1 MSEPQD
7 KPETSPELTPEARAV
22 LNRAR
27 KSFLVSIG
35 LLVFGLIAIGGALVY
50 RASQSDGRAQGG
62 DYVIAS
68 LKIPDGGEIVSAVAA
83 DGRVTVTY
91 RIGPMTSVRIFDGKS
106 GEMIREIPVVSE

>member
-1 MSEPQD
+1 MSDPQD
-7 KPETSPELTPEARAV
+7 KAETTPELTPEAKAV

-35 LLVFGLIAIGGALVY
+35 LLVVGLIAVGGALVY
-50 RASQSDGRAQGG
+50 RASQSEPKSGG

-68 LKIPDGGEIVSAVAA
+68 LKIPQGGEVVSAVAA

-91 RIGPMTSVRIFDGKS
+91 RLGAMTSVRIFDGKS
-106 GEMIREIPVVSE
+106 GELVREIPVVSE